1 MKRTAKIDPQN
12 FGASKAIAPEL
23 FTKYNV
29 KRGLRNADGTGVVA
43 GITQITDVHGYSVQ
57 DGIFTPEEGKLI
69 LRGYDIKD
77 LVENVVADNRFGYE
91 ELVFLLWSSKLPA
104 KEDLKTFQ
112 KRIDHWRD
120 LPNGFVSGLIMN
132 SPSRNTMNML
142 ARSILL
148 LYANDPNADDS
159 SMVHEVDVAL
169 SLISRLPRLA
179 ALGYVAGAHTR
190 DKAMYINPPKEGL
203 STAETILFMLRQ
215 DMSWRDEEA
224 KMLDIMLMLHAEH
237 GGGNNSTFT
246 TRVLTSSG
254 TDPYSAY
261 AGGVS
266 SLKGSRHGGANIKA
280 EQMQED
286 LKAHVKDWS
295 DEGQVADYLR
305 AVLRREANDG
315 SGLIYGMGH
324 AVYTL
329 SDPRAVICKQYAK
342 KLVQGTEYEADF
354 NLIEMIENLAPQLF
368 KEVKGSNKAICA
380 NIDMYSGL
388 VYRAMG
394 IPQGLYTP
402 LFAVARMAGW
412 AAHRFEEIET
422 GKRIMRPA
430 YKSLMNTHDY
440 LPLNKRNRII
450 PKAMKKRVEY
460 DADFP
465 ND

>member
-1 MKRTAKIDPQN
+1 MKTLKIDPQN
-12 FGASKAIAPEL
+12 FGANKAIDPQL
-23 FTKYNV
+23 FKEYNV

-43 GITQITDVHGYSVQ
+43 GITQITDVHGYSIQ
-57 DGIFTPEEGKLI
+57 DGVFTPQQGELI
-69 LRGYDIKD
+69 LRGYNIKD
-77 LVENVVADNRFGYE
+77 LVANIVADNRFGYE
-91 ELVFLLWSSKLPA
+91 ELVFLLWSGKLPA
-104 KEDLKTFQ
+104 KKDLTIFQ

-120 LPNGFVSGLIMN
+120 LPDGFVAGLIMN
-132 SPSRNTMNML
+132 SPSHNTMNML

-148 LYANDPNADDS
+148 LYANDPNADDN
-159 SMVHEVDVAL
+159 SMIHEVDVAL

-179 ALGYVAGAHTR
+179 ALGYVAGAHTKE
-190 DKAMYINPPKEGL
+190 KAMYINPPKEGL

-215 DMSWRDEEA
+215 DMQWRDEEA

-261 AGGVS
+261 SGGVS

-280 EQMQED
+280 EQMQQD
-286 LKAHVKDWS
+286 LKANVANWQ

-305 AVLRREANDG
+305 RVLRGEANDG

-342 KLVQGTEYEADF
+342 KLVKGTEYEADF
-354 NLIEMIENLAPQLF
+354 KLIETIERISPQLF

-394 IPQGLYTP
+394 IPQALYTP

-430 YKSLMNTHDY
+430 YKPLMEKNDY
-440 LPLNKRNRII
+440 VALDKRRRII
-450 PKAMKKRVEY
+450 PRAVKRRVDFES
-460 DADFP
+460 DFP